1 MAGVI
6 AVPDLRT
13 TPALAAGA
21 VVACLSAL
29 VLVLLPSGAAAHESG
44 AGVRYRLVE
53 VSPEVDGLVVQ
64 VVRGLAGQ
72 LVLANETGD
81 VVEVL
86 DDDGEPFLRIG
97 PDGVDGDVASTAWRA
112 SDRPF
117 GLAEERPAADGDEP
131 RWIALSSGTSWGWY
145 DHRMHGEQLAAPSD
159 ATSEVVVEQW
169 EVPLRVD
176 GRAVTVRGETVA
188 GPPAGS
194 VVARLTSDR
203 EIQAGVRAT
212 LLPGAVPGLLL
223 EVDDGHEA
231 LVRGEAGEPFLW
243 FHDGRVQANA
253 ASPTWHRVGGQ
264 SDPTDVDATAEPT
277 WQVVGDTQRLGWIEP
292 RASAAVPEDP
302 PPDGTVL
309 STWAVPVE
317 VDGRTTTIVGELRWV
332 ARRAAEEAGGGLP
345 WLDVAMAAAGIA
357 VVGALL
363 VVRRREAGRRRVA
376 R

>member
-6 AVPDLRT
+6 AVPEVRT
-13 TPALAAGA
+13 APALVAGA

-29 VLVLLPSGAAAHESG
+29 LVLLPSGAAAHESG

-72 LVLANETGD
+72 LVLANETGS

-86 DDDGEPFLRIG
+86 DGDGEPFLRIG
-97 PDGVDGDVASTAWRA
+97 PDGVKGDVASAAWRS

-117 GLAEERPAADGDEP
+117 GLADDGPVPGGAEP
-131 RWIALSSGTSWGWY
+131 QWIALSSGTSWGWY
-145 DHRMHGEQLAAPSD
+145 DHRMHGEPVAAPSE
-159 ATSEVVVEQW
+159 ATSQVVVDQW

-176 GRAVTVRGETVA
+176 GRSVAVRGETVA

-203 EIQAGVRAT
+203 ELQPGVRAT

-243 FHDGRVQANA
+243 FHDGRVQANT

-264 SDPTDVDATAEPT
+264 ADPTDVDAAAEPT
-277 WQVVGDTQRLGWIEP
+277 WQAVGDAQRLGWIEP

-302 PPDGTVL
+302 PADGTVL

-317 VDGRTTTIVGELRWV
+317 IDGRTTTIVGELRWV
-332 ARRAAEEAGGGLP
+332 ARRAAEAGEGGLP
-345 WLDVAMAAAGIA
+345 WLDVAMAAGGIA

-363 VVRRREAGRRRVA
+363 VVRRREAGQRRAA

>member
-1 MAGVI
+1 MI
-6 AVPDLRT
+6 AVAHVRT
-13 TPALAAGA
+13 APALVAGA
-21 VVACLSAL
+21 VVAFLSGL
-29 VLVLLPSGAAAHESG
+29 VLVLPASVAAAHEGG

-97 PDGVDGDVASTAWRA
+97 PDGVEGDVASTAWRA

-117 GLAEERPAADGDEP
+117 GLAEVGPAPEGDEP
-131 RWIALSSGTSWGWY
+131 RWMPLSSGTSWGWY

-159 ATSEVVVEQW
+159 APSEVVVGRW

-176 GRAVTVRGETVA
+176 GRAVTVRGQTVA

-203 EIQAGVRAT
+203 ELEAGVRAT

-243 FHDGRVQANA
+243 FHDGRVQANT

-264 SDPTDVDATAEPT
+264 ADPTSVNAAAEPS
-277 WQVVGDTQRLGWIEP
+277 WQVVGDAQRLGWIEP

-302 PPDGTVL
+302 PADGTVL

-332 ARRAAEEAGGGLP
+332 ARRTAGAARGGLP
-345 WLDVAMAAAGIA
+345 WLDVAMAAAGMA